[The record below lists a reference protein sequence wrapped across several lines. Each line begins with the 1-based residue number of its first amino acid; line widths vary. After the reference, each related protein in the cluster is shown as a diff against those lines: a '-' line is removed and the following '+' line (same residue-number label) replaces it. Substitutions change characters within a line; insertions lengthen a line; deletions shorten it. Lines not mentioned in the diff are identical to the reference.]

1 MNNESISKL
10 RYVFDDLAI
19 TNLIDKTNVSFEQ
32 HEKYFI
38 DFYYNLY
45 KLKKQCELKTQ
56 DNDKEA
62 FEYLTVDID
71 GQFIDRNKKISFN
84 GIIKQLFN
92 VDKTQLSRG
101 FNVLKRFSNFKEEV
115 DSIEEIKVKPEFENF
130 SYSKLMELLPYQDD
144 YINKMLDD
152 GKISAKQSV
161 RDIRKALQDKPE
173 IEKFVSEPFDLERN
187 KEYTLQD
194 FRNYGRN
201 DLIAISYQCYQAYL
215 RQKKKNIIIK
225 K

>member
-1 MNNESISKL
+1 MNNESKSKL
-10 RYVFDDLAI
+10 RYVFDDSKITELVDE
-19 TNLIDKTNVSFEQ
+19 TNLSFEK

-45 KLKKQCELKTQ
+45 RLKKQCEIKTQ
-56 DNDKEA
+56 DNDKEV
-62 FEYLTVDID
+62 FEYLAVDND
-71 GQFIDRNKKISFN
+71 GQFVERNKKISFN
-84 GIIKQLFN
+84 EMIKQLFN

-101 FNVLKRFSNFKEEV
+101 FNVLKRFSNFKEDNINQEV
-115 DSIEEIKVKPEFENF
+115 EIKPEFENY
-130 SYSKLMELLPYQDD
+130 SYSKLMELLPYQDE
-144 YINKMLDD
+144 YINKLLDD
-152 GKISAKQSV
+152 GKLSSKQSV
-161 RDIRKALQDKPE
+161 RDIRKVLQDKPE
-173 IEKFVSEPFDLERN
+173 IEKFISEPFDLERN

-215 RQKKKNIIIK
+215 RQKKKLLSIK